1 MRKIMQLT
9 ICLLTVMMLQCVI
22 TPVSALFLPQE
33 QAAAAT
39 TTDLLPAAEAQIERP
54 TVVIDP
60 GHGGVDGGSI
70 GSGYT
75 EKEITL
81 EIALQLG
88 AALEQ
93 RGCTVIYTR
102 STDTALSELVS
113 EDLFQRVMISNDAQA
128 DAFVSIHL
136 NASEYIASGFEVWS
150 SFSDTRSYSLAQALN
165 DTLSALNYTEA
176 REMRDQDESNLL
188 VLALNEAPS
197 VLLELGFITS
207 ADDMRILADT
217 AFQRE
222 LTSQLANTIQ
232 AYVTQ

>member
-9 ICLLTVMMLQCVI
+9 IIMLSVLTLQCTI

-33 QAAAAT
+33 ADRHT
-39 TTDLLPAAEAQIERP
+39 TTDPLPATEAQIERP

-75 EKEITL
+75 EKDITL
-81 EIALQLG
+81 QIALQLG

-128 DAFVSIHL
+128 DAFISIHL
-136 NASEYIASGFEVWS
+136 NSSEFIASGFEVWS
-150 SFSDTRSYSLAQALN
+150 PFSDTRSYSLAQALN

-176 REMRDQDESNLL
+176 REMRDQDESNML

-207 ADDMRILADT
+207 AEDMRILADA

-222 LTSQLANTIQ
+222 LTDQLADTIY
-232 AYVTQ
+232 AYVAQ